1 MDAIPT
7 THVLLATRR
16 WLRPLVHVLIR
27 CGITWREFAEVARTA
42 YVEVASTRFG
52 KHGRP
57 TNVSRTAMLTGLSRR
72 EVRAQ
77 REHLEAAPVASRGYV
92 TKLSLILS
100 AWHSE
105 AEFLGAGGKPAAL
118 PAEGDGPSFAGLL
131 RHCGAGDLRPSTILR
146 ELRSAGA
153 VRVGGSGL
161 VEPLRHTYVP
171 DELDPELIRSW
182 GTAIADVATTC
193 AHNLTREPQNA
204 PRFARAIVNERVLAS
219 ALPEFREFLNREGRL
234 FLDKVDAWLLA
245 HEAPDSAGAKATVRL
260 GAGVY
265 QAQG

>member
-77 REHLEAAPVASRGYV
+77 R
-92 TKLSLILS
+92 
-100 AWHSE
+100 
-105 AEFLGAGGKPAAL
+105 
-118 PAEGDGPSFAGLL
+118 
-131 RHCGAGDLRPSTILR
+131 
-146 ELRSAGA
+146 
-153 VRVGGSGL
+153 
-161 VEPLRHTYVP
+161 
-171 DELDPELIRSW
+171 
-182 GTAIADVATTC
+182 
-193 AHNLTREPQNA
+193 
-204 PRFARAIVNERVLAS
+204 
-219 ALPEFREFLNREGRL
+219 
-234 FLDKVDAWLLA
+234 
-245 HEAPDSAGAKATVRL
+245 
-260 GAGVY
+260 
-265 QAQG
+265 